1 VRIELSDRGPAF
13 IPLGESTINVNGQE
27 QARPIQ
33 VIIGDVVAIGQTT
46 LQISVEQELA
56 PEANRWA
63 LHTSDGKT
71 RIELDGGLNVGRVDT
86 AGLVLANEHIS
97 RSHARFVEKDR
108 VIWVQDLNSAD
119 GTSINGIPIVGE
131 VRLFHGDI
139 VAFDTIEFQL
149 IGEGQELTA
158 LKSLEDPLRGVTIV
172 PAKKSAEPIDTT
184 EFNQIRE
191 EDFDLRP
198 VDLPQPK
205 ETGVFLLG
213 LSESVEGETFRLVV
227 GRNLIGR
234 ADACYLTIA
243 TTRYLVSMPKSP
255 FDRKV

>member
-1 VRIELSDRGPAF
+1 
-13 IPLGESTINVNGQE
+13 
-27 QARPIQ
+27 
-33 VIIGDVVAIGQTT
+33 
-46 LQISVEQELA
+46 
-56 PEANRWA
+56 
-63 LHTSDGKT
+63 
-71 RIELDGGLNVGRVDT
+71 
-86 AGLVLANEHIS
+86 
-97 RSHARFVEKDR
+97 
-108 VIWVQDLNSAD
+108 
-119 GTSINGIPIVGE
+119 VGE
-131 VRLFHGDI
+131 VRLFHGDT

-149 IGEGQELTA
+149 IGESQELTA

-172 PAKKSAEPIDTT
+172 PPQKSAEPIDTT

-234 ADACYLTIA
+234 ADTCYLTIA
-243 TTRYLVSMPKSP
+243 TTRYLVNMPKSP